1 MLFSILVPRPIP
13 APEEMMTD
21 SAAPDPPPRRWEM
34 TVAEAREVQQA
45 MRDRLV
51 LHPPAGFAPRLVA
64 GADVS
69 MERFSHFGYAA
80 IVVIDLHTMET
91 VDEARAATELRFP
104 YVPGYLSF
112 RELPALELCW
122 RQLRVRPELVIFDG
136 HGYAH
141 PRRFGLACHG
151 GVAWDVPSIGCA
163 KNPFI
168 GTHAPLGPERGSTEP
183 VIDGGETVGMAVRT
197 RTDVKPL
204 YVSAGHRMDLPT
216 AVDTVL
222 SLTPR
227 LRQPETTRRAHH
239 LVNELR
245 RAARES

>member
-1 MLFSILVPRPIP
+1 
-13 APEEMMTD
+13 MTD
-21 SAAPDPPPRRWEM
+21 AAAPGPAPRRWEL

-45 MRDRLV
+45 MRSRLV
-51 LHPPAGFAPRLVA
+51 TEPPPGFAPRLVA

-80 IVVIDLHTMET
+80 IVVIDLQTMET
-91 VDEARAATELRFP
+91 VDEAAAAAELRFP

-112 RELPALELCW
+112 RELPPLDLAW
-122 RQLRVRPELVIFDG
+122 RQLTLRPDLVVFDG

-168 GTHAPLGPERGSTEP
+168 GTHGPLGTERGSTTPIVHE
-183 VIDGGETVGMAVRT
+183 GETVGMVVRT
-197 RTDVKPL
+197 RTGVKPL

-216 AVDTVL
+216 AVETIL
-222 SLTPR
+222 GLTPS

-239 LVNELR
+239 RVNELR
-245 RAARES
+245 RAGDGG

>member
-1 MLFSILVPRPIP
+1 
-13 APEEMMTD
+13 MTD
-21 SAAPDPPPRRWEM
+21 APSPVPSPRRWDL

-45 MRDRLV
+45 MRARLV
-51 LHPPAGFAPRLVA
+51 TEPPPGFAPRLVA

-80 IVVIDLHTMET
+80 IVVIDLETMAT
-91 VDEARAATELRFP
+91 VDEAAAAAELRFP

-112 RELPALELCW
+112 RELPPLDLAW
-122 RQLRVRPELVIFDG
+122 HQLRVRPDLVVFDG

-168 GTHAPLGPERGSTEP
+168 GTHGPLGEERGATEP
-183 VIDGGETVGMAVRT
+183 IVHEGETVGRVVRT
-197 RTDVKPL
+197 RTGVKPL
-204 YVSAGHRMDLPT
+204 YVSAGHRMDLET
-216 AVDTVL
+216 AVETIL
-222 SLTPR
+222 RLTPR

-239 LVNELR
+239 RVNELR
-245 RAARES
+245 RAGRPAS